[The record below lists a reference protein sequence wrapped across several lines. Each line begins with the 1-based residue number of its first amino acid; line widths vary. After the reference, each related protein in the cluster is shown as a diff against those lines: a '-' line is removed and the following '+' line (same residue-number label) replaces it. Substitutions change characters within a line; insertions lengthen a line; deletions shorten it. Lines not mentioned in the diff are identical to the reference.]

1 MCVTFLFQTS
11 HGFLFISEE
20 TTFYLGWQGFPEAT
34 PTPTPWGTDPT
45 DLFVPWTCKLF
56 LLCSL
61 DLSAGTQPPH
71 FYAMLK
77 LVIQSAARMS
87 SYSSLVFPSYLKLS
101 SHSVKWVFH
110 FPYRFITVWY
120 FPPHVFVYLLL
131 SVSKD

>member
-1 MCVTFLFQTS
+1 MHKCYNTKNIPLLKKRSCAFWTGFLLLNQIMCVTFLFQTL

-20 TTFYLGWQGFPEAT
+20 STFYLGWQGFPEAT

-56 LLCSL
+56 PLCSL

-77 LVIQSAARMS
+77 LVIQSVARMS

-101 SHSVKWVFH
+101 SHSVK
-110 FPYRFITVWY
+110 
-120 FPPHVFVYLLL
+120 
-131 SVSKD
+131 